1 MAKEKFEDRVLKGP
15 IKVACKFDNN
25 GNITVRYW
33 ETTKEDVVQRIQY
46 IVGEYKRQGYILT
59 LRQLHYQFV
68 TRNWIVNHDTAYKK
82 LGSILD
88 DCRYAGLVD
97 WSAFEDRGRVPYLP
111 FWVNNPDEG
120 LNVIINQYR
129 VNRQLDQPEYV
140 ELWTE
145 KDALSGILRRSTSKY
160 HIQLVVNKGYTSSS
174 AAYQAYS
181 RISDY
186 ITNGKKVVI
195 LYFGDHDPSG
205 LDMVRDIRER
215 LLLFLCNGNK
225 IKADDFDSIIQDWWN
240 DEAPGGYDWLNW
252 EGYLDDKWF
261 QMLEK
266 GEDEVE
272 SSKYDKACDEFEY
285 AKIKAYLTENKIFQV
300 IPIGLT
306 MEQIEAYNLPPNPAK
321 LTDTRAEAYIHKVG
335 RKCWEVDALEPRV
348 LTSIIEDHIAEHVD
362 LDLYEKMIADE
373 KKDIQY
379 LKDLVEKIDPSNKH
393 WLK

>member
-1 MAKEKFEDRVLKGP
+1 MAKEKFEDRTLDGL

-25 GNITVRYW
+25 GNITTRLW
-33 ETTKEDVVQRIQY
+33 EAEKRDIVNKTDFIVNTYTT
-46 IVGEYKRQGYILT
+46 QGYILS

-97 WSAFEDRGRVPYLP
+97 WGAIEDRGRVPYLP

-129 VNRQLDQPEYV
+129 LNRMLDQPKYV

-174 AAYQAYS
+174 AAYNAYERVS
-181 RISDY
+181 EY
-186 ITNGKKVVI
+186 ILKGKKAVI

-205 LDMVRDIRER
+205 LDMIRDIRER
-215 LLLFLCNGNK
+215 LTLFLSQGDKLKNNN
-225 IKADDFDSIIQDWWN
+225 DFMQLVSDWW
-240 DEAPGGYDWLNW
+240 DEAEYTYYDMNHN
-252 EGYLDDKWF
+252 GYLSDKAVDTFNGGWDG
-261 QMLEK
+261 L
-266 GEDEVE
+266 D
-272 SSKYDKACDEFEY
+272 KYDKASDEFD
-285 AKIKAYLTENKIFQV
+285 AGKIKWYLEENKLFQV
-300 IPIGLT
+300 IQIGLT
-306 MEQIEAYNLPPNPAK
+306 MEQIKQYNLPENPTK
-321 LTDTRAEAYIHKVG
+321 LTDTRAKNYIKQFG
-335 RKCWEVDALEPRV
+335 TRCWEVDALEPKV
-348 LTSIIEDHIAEHVD
+348 LTSIVETHIKEHID
-362 LDLYEKMIADE
+362 MQMYLEMIKKE

-393 WLK
+393 WL